1 MSFDSRG
8 VFLYTNLMTTL
19 KKQIQLKI
27 KKFDE
32 LMIKLKVKYNDG
44 SNKNEPTNSVNHLDN
59 VYGDLHKLDE
69 KIQEISK
76 LVDNNK
82 D

>member
-1 MSFDSRG
+1 
-8 VFLYTNLMTTL
+8 
-19 KKQIQLKI
+19 
-27 KKFDE
+27 
-32 LMIKLKVKYNDG
+32 MIKLKIKYNDG

-69 KIQEISK
+69 KIQEIHK

-82 D
+82 DQWYNIGTQQGVTYVR